1 MTSEIGIWNQIIESL
16 TLKFTRS
23 EIKTWFSHTTCN
35 RIDNNLAVIEVPNKF
50 VANWLK
56 DNYLKDINRSFKKI
70 LKETPEIHFKYI
82 KKESIPLSQKLH
94 KKEKNIIPFE
104 NNLNKSMN
112 FDNYITGDFN
122 IFAYS
127 SAIEVSNRPGNYYN
141 PFYIFSTLSIG
152 KTHLLNAIGN
162 HILKKDRSQK
172 VCYIYSN
179 KFISEFNYFLKNKN
193 LNEFK
198 KKYHNI
204 DILLFDDIQ
213 DLANNSK
220 LQEAFLYIFNDIYG
234 ENKQIV
240 ITGDRPPNRLKD
252 INAQL
257 KSRLGWGLLAEV
269 KEFDYKIKYN
279 IIKNKIKENNI
290 NIPNDIISL
299 LVKSNSNVKVLL
311 KNIIRIKTYLSLNN
325 NINISLL
332 KSLIKERGDTNI
344 EVKDIQSI
352 TAKYFNISVSDII
365 SDKKKKIY
373 SYPRHLAMYLS
384 RKHTDLSFQEIGFLF
399 GDRDHTTVIYA
410 LKKIDKIRNLKKDIK
425 NDINNIENLINYPAL
440 SYGVSDVKL
449 DLIRHPV

>member
-16 TLKFTRS
+16 TSKLTRS
-23 EIKTWFSHTTCN
+23 EIKTWFSQTTCN
-35 RIDNNLAVIEVPNKF
+35 RLDNNLAVIEVPNKF

-70 LKETPEIHFKYI
+70 LKETPEIHFQYI
-82 KKESIPLSQKLH
+82 KKQSIPLSQKSQI
-94 KKEKNIIPFE
+94 KGKNIIPFE

-127 SAIEVSNRPGNYYN
+127 SAIEVSNKPGSYYN

-162 HILKKDRSQK
+162 HLLKKDQSLK
-172 VCYIYSN
+172 VCYVYSK
-179 KFISEFNYFLKNKN
+179 KFIAEFNDYLRNKN
-193 LNEFK
+193 VNEFK
-198 KKYHNI
+198 KKYQNI

-213 DLANNSK
+213 DLANSSK
-220 LQEAFLYIFNDIYG
+220 LQEVFVSIFDDIYG

-240 ITGDRPPNRLKD
+240 ITGDKPPNRLKD

-279 IIKNKIKENNI
+279 IIKNKIKDNNI

-299 LVKSNSNVKVLL
+299 LLKSNNNIKTLL
-311 KNIIRIKTYLSLNN
+311 KNIVRLETYLSLNNN

-332 KSLIKERGDTNI
+332 KSLIKEKEGANI

-365 SDKKKKIY
+365 SDKKKKLF
-373 SYPRHLAMYLS
+373 SYPRHLAVYLS
-384 RKHTDLSFQEIGFLF
+384 RKYTNLSFQEIGFLF

-410 LKKIDKIRNLKKDIK
+410 FKKIEKIKNLKSEIK
-425 NDINNIENLINYPAL
+425 NDLNNIENLLN
-440 SYGVSDVKL
+440 
-449 DLIRHPV
+449 